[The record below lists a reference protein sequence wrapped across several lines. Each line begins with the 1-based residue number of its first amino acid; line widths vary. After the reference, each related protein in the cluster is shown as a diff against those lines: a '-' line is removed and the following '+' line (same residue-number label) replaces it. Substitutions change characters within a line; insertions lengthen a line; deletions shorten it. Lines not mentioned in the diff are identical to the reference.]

1 MAPFLDLALFKLHP
15 LSIAPPFKA
24 LNKELQPPEFSRIS
38 FLFARL
44 CLAKAK
50 VPTPF
55 IPALKDETIE
65 MSNSQ
70 GTKLQIIFHFKF
82 YAPFF
87 IVSFEFSLLLQP
99 LFENLILHRFE
110 RVVLVF
116 WITKNPP
123 FRTSCFETKTSVLMR
138 NYEVTFIVDP
148 VLSGGEIKTTAQAYV
163 DHLQKKGC
171 KIVHVDEM
179 GLRQLTYP
187 IKRRTTG
194 VYYCIEYEA
203 PNGEGI
209 APMELALRRDERIMR
224 FLTVH
229 LDKFGVKYNQDKRDG
244 KIGKAK
250 KIAKPVEEV
259 KTVKREPKRPKPAVQ
274 QPQGDNLKRIEG
286 IGPKVSEA
294 LKSAGVTTFAK
305 LASMT
310 PEDIKAI
317 LDKDSDR
324 FHNQDPGT
332 WAKQAELAAAGDWDK
347 LKAWQ
352 EDLKTEKMVPAK
364 PKAQV
369 KTTEE
374 EE

>member
-1 MAPFLDLALFKLHP
+1 
-15 LSIAPPFKA
+15 
-24 LNKELQPPEFSRIS
+24 
-38 FLFARL
+38 
-44 CLAKAK
+44 
-50 VPTPF
+50 
-55 IPALKDETIE
+55 
-65 MSNSQ
+65 
-70 GTKLQIIFHFKF
+70 
-82 YAPFF
+82 
-87 IVSFEFSLLLQP
+87 
-99 LFENLILHRFE
+99 
-110 RVVLVF
+110 
-116 WITKNPP
+116 
-123 FRTSCFETKTSVLMR
+123 MR

-163 DHLQKKGC
+163 DHLQKEGC

-203 PNGEGI
+203 PNGEVI
-209 APMELALRRDERIMR
+209 APMELSLRRDERIMR

-259 KTVKREPKRPKPAVQ
+259 KTIKREPKKTKPAVQ

-294 LKSAGVTTFAK
+294 LKSAGITTFAK

-310 PEDIKAI
+310 HEEIKTI

-332 WAKQAELAAAGDWDK
+332 WAKQAELAAAGEWDK

-352 EDLKTEKMVPAK
+352 EDLKSEKIVPVK
-364 PKAQV
+364 PKEKVQV
-369 KTTEE
+369 AEE